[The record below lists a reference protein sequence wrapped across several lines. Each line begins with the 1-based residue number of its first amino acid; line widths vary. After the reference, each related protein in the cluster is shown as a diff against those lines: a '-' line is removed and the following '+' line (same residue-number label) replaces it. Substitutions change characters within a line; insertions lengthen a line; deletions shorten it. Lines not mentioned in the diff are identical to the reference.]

1 MLNTIGALILDPNV
15 RWIIVGCML
24 LGLSSGVI
32 GSFMVL
38 RKQSLI
44 GDALAHAA
52 LPGICIA
59 FMLSGVK
66 STGGFF
72 IGALVAGVIAT
83 FGIRWI
89 TQYSRIK
96 QDAAMGIILSFFF
109 GVGVLLLTH
118 IQHSGDGGQSGLDK
132 YLFGQAASMMQS
144 DVYLLAGISLLMIVI
159 CVALFKLFKLI
170 SFDSGF
176 AKGMGLPVAFL
187 EQLLLLLTV
196 IIVVAGIQAVGVVL
210 MSALLITPAI
220 AARFWTDRL
229 HIMVIISGV
238 FGAISGLVGTLWSG
252 MVAQLPTGPVT
263 VLTATLFFAI
273 SALCAP
279 RRGWLAKS
287 WSRKQTKEQ
296 WHRQGQG
303 GISHE

>member
-1 MLNTIGALILDPNV
+1 MFNTIGALILDPNV

-144 DVYLLAGISLLMIVI
+144 DVYVLAGISILMIVI
-159 CVALFKLFKLI
+159 CIALFRLFKLI
-170 SFDSGF
+170 SFDPGF
-176 AKGMGLPVAFL
+176 ARGMGLPVAFL

-229 HIMVIISGV
+229 HIMVILSGI
-238 FGAISGLVGTLWSG
+238 FGALSGLIGTLWSG
-252 MVAQLPTGPVT
+252 MVSQLPTGPVT
-263 VLTATLFFAI
+263 VLAATVFFAI
-273 SALCAP
+273 SALGAP
-279 RRGWLAKS
+279 RRGWLAKL
-287 WSRKQTKEQ
+287 WSRKQTKDQ
-296 WHRQGQG
+296 WHRQG